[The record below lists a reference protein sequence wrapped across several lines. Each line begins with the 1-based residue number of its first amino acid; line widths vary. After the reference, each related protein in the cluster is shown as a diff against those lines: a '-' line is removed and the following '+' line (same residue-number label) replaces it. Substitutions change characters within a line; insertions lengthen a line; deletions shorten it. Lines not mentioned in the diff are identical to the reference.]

1 MASKDKIIEIGNPNE
16 KPFYWQRNVI
26 LRWMTARFMSL
37 MVARQNG
44 KSRLSR
50 EVLTS
55 FIFTY
60 DKRKNPHAIV
70 MAKTANQAYQT
81 YVDPIQKKLDDL
93 PEGIVIRQGNA
104 NTIIRLT
111 IRRPWLKDSVTIE
124 FAGSGSAAA
133 LRGRTCDLVIA
144 DEAAF
149 YKDPDIVPQVLAPTL
164 DATDGLMLVTS
175 TVKGRN
181 YFYTNHEIYRD
192 MGRKGFSSY
201 DAMDYDNYTAQLR
214 SMSWIEEKEEFYRRT
229 GQWHSYMQE
238 YMNDPDVGEDV
249 DEKPFYSIINRL
261 YDERKQG
268 KHGRKEFPSS
278 DIFVVADVGAGEGH
292 SPRWA
297 FIPGTKDDTLHFVG
311 FSDKDKSM
319 FDLIDNVLDEYSN
332 YRIHLVLPSDVNSP
346 SVLDGESKLD
356 RLNRHINKRHAGRRI
371 EIIDLP
377 KTKSRI
383 NLIQRGISVFS
394 RSSIDFDACI
404 DGITNL
410 AEVKFKKSAGG
421 EVSKKDLINNGKQH
435 TADSMFYAAAAID
448 AGFLSRYKISIIQPS
463 EAIGMRGSS
472 YQTGFSRRFPK
483 RRK

>member
-1 MASKDKIIEIGNPNE
+1 MSSKDRVIEIGNPDE
-16 KPFYWQRNVI
+16 KPFWWQRNVI
-26 LRWMTARFMSL
+26 LRWCASRFMSL

-44 KSRLSR
+44 KSRMSR

-60 DKRKNPHAIV
+60 DKRRNPHAIV

-149 YKDPDIVPQVLAPTL
+149 YNDPDIVPQVLAPTL

-192 MGRKGFSSY
+192 MHRKGFSSY

-214 SMSWIEEKEEFYRRT
+214 SKEWIEEKEEFYRRT
-229 GQWHSYMQE
+229 GQWHSYLQE
-238 YMNDPDVGEDV
+238 YMNDPDVSEDV
-249 DEKPFYSIINRL
+249 DEKPFYSVVNRL
-261 YDERKQG
+261 YEEVEKG
-268 KHGRKEFPSS
+268 MHGRREFPAS

-292 SPRWA
+292 SPRWT
-297 FIPGTKDDTLHFVG
+297 FIPGTKDDTLHFIG
-311 FSDKDKSM
+311 FSDEDKSM

-356 RLNRHINKRHAGRRI
+356 RLRKHITKRHAGRRI
-371 EIIDLP
+371 EILDLP

-383 NLIQRGISVFS
+383 NLIQRGISVLS
-394 RSSIDFDACI
+394 RSTIDFNACI
-404 DGITNL
+404 DGILNL
-410 AEVKFKKSAGG
+410 ADVKFKKTAGG
-421 EVSKKDLINNGKQH
+421 EISKKDFVNNGKQH
-435 TADSMFYAAAAID
+435 TADSLFYAAAAID
-448 AGFLSRYKISIIQPS
+448 AGLLGRYRVSTPQPTES
-463 EAIGMRGSS
+463 VHGGGSS
-472 YQTGFSRRFPK
+472 YTTRLSRRFPK